1 MLKRG
6 NHWVHDLIIYGSNGD
21 FARVKFRSNN
31 SWINGRNNE
40 MFYVDIQQWTQFPT
54 RSIVNTGKYKLEMFA
69 TVDWKPGDLKHVGNK
84 LLLFLIT

>member
-1 MLKRG
+1 
-6 NHWVHDLIIYGSNGD
+6 
-21 FARVKFRSNN
+21 
-31 SWINGRNNE
+31 